1 MAKARTVPHSPPAD
15 HPNLAAVCN
24 DLDQWPRSWMG
35 FPEDIPPGEQIVAA
49 FRSFLVHL
57 VGLQLSR
64 KTLRKHVDNLW
75 LLGGEL
81 IRDVNTTPAL
91 RKRPSPHSSS
101 RRSKRAG
108 RCCITGARR
117 RSNVPLTLPAA
128 RFAASWSNSL
138 ISPAPHPLILAGTP
152 E

>member
-15 HPNLAAVCN
+15 HPNLAAVCR

-35 FPEDIPPGEQIVAA
+35 FPEDLPPGEQIVAA
-49 FRSFLVHL
+49 FRPFLVHL

-91 RKRPSPHSSS
+91 RKRP
-101 RRSKRAG
+101 
-108 RCCITGARR
+108 I
-117 RSNVPLTLPAA
+117 AA
-128 RFAASWSNSL
+128 LLFAAIEEGGPLLYHGGSEAEQRSFDATCRTL
-138 ISPAPHPLILAGTP
+138 RRFLEQQPH
-152 E
+152 